1 MRIFKIMSKN
11 SRALRT
17 TTGVSLQ
24 QFDFLMRD
32 VEKAYPE
39 IERARLDRPR
49 RKRRVGAE
57 SRRGASVLTASVGTL
72 WPNSA

>member
-11 SRALRT
+11 PRAFRM

-32 VEKAYPE
+32 VEKVYPE
-39 IERARLDRPR
+39 IERARLDRP
-49 RKRRVGAE
+49 E
-57 SRRGASVLTASVGTL
+57 T
-72 WPNSA
+72 